1 MNKSSE
7 QWVSKWNLTP
17 VLELD
22 ALDLN
27 WKTHGLIFCILL
39 SLFTLIFFHYSDI
52 FRCQIVSC
60 RRCFRR
66 QQNSRSVNLKT
77 PEYCEKPEVKTCSP
91 CKEGFM
97 SFPPY
102 DRPLRPFVGDLG
114 MSFSKYGYAIV
125 WREILLRACTSRW
138 SQLFVARLGSINF
151 VLISC
156 FVNKSSGKQRFSYLW
171 RKDW

>member
-7 QWVSKWNLTP
+7 QWVSEWNLTP
-17 VLELD
+17 FLELD

-27 WKTHGLIFCILL
+27 WKTYGLIFCILL
-39 SLFTLIFFHYSDI
+39 SLFTLIFIHYSDI
-52 FRCQIVSC
+52 FRCQIVLLSPVLSKTTKFEE
-60 RRCFRR
+60 RRFK
-66 QQNSRSVNLKT
+66 NS
-77 PEYCEKPEVKTCSP
+77 EYCEKPEVKTCSP

-102 DRPLRPFVGDLG
+102 DRPLRPFVGNLG
-114 MSFSKYGYAIV
+114 MSFSKYGHAIV
-125 WREILLRACTSRW
+125 WREILLRACTSQW

-156 FVNKSSGKQRFSYLW
+156 LVNKSSGKQRFSYLW